1 MTSEAMSRGGCA
13 DAMQPGTA
21 TRASGKGKLWTGR
34 VLSGL
39 AVAFLLFDAAG
50 KLVVASF
57 VVDAMNR
64 LGFPVNQS
72 VGIGVILT
80 VCTLVYAIPRTAV
93 LGAILLT
100 GFLGGAVAIQLRAG
114 SPMFETIFPVLFG
127 ILVWS
132 GILLREGRLRC
143 IFPLR

>member
-1 MTSEAMSRGGCA
+1 MTSDAMRSGFNETARLEASRGSR
-13 DAMQPGTA
+13 A
-21 TRASGKGKLWTGR
+21 TGKVWTGR

-50 KLVVASF
+50 KLAVASF
-57 VVDAMNR
+57 VVDAMKR
-64 LGFPVNQS
+64 LGFPVNLS

-80 VCTLVYAIPRTAV
+80 VCTIVYAIPRTAV

-100 GFLGGAVAIQLRAG
+100 GFLGGAAAIQLRAG
-114 SPMFETIFPVLFG
+114 TPMFETVFPVLFG
-127 ILVWS
+127 ILVWA
-132 GILLREGRLRC
+132 GVLLRESRLRC

>member
-1 MTSEAMSRGGCA
+1 MTSEAMSSGGCA
-13 DAMQPGTA
+13 EATQAGAA
-21 TRASGKGKLWTGR
+21 TRSSGRGKLWTGR

-50 KLVVASF
+50 KLAVASF
-57 VVDAMNR
+57 VVDAMHQ
-64 LGFPVNQS
+64 LGMPVNLS

-100 GFLGGAVAIQLRAG
+100 GYLGGAVAIQLRVG
-114 SPMFETIFPVLFG
+114 NPMFETIFPVLFG
-127 ILVWS
+127 VLVWG
-132 GILLREGRLRC
+132 GILLRDSRLRC